1 MAKLSL
7 ETDNT
12 QSISVMN
19 VRGQVDSETAPEL
32 DSALSKLLTDGRN
45 KIVLNMQAVEYMSSA
60 GLRSL
65 VKALK
70 GAQGAGGDLRLASV
84 PKAIEGILLTVGMM
98 QMFKMFATSE
108 EAAAG
113 F

>member
-1 MAKLSL
+1 MSTLSL

-12 QSISVMN
+12 QAVSVMN
-19 VRGQVDSETAPEL
+19 VKGRVDSETAPEL
-32 DSALSKLLTDGRN
+32 DSALTKLLTDGKN
-45 KIVLNMQAVEYMSSA
+45 KIVLNMQGVEYMSSA

-70 GAQGAGGDLRLASV
+70 GAQGAGGDMRLASV
-84 PKAIEGILLTVGMM
+84 PKDIEGILLTVGMV
-98 QMFKMFATSE
+98 QMFKMFSTSE

>member
-12 QSISVMN
+12 QSISVMK
-19 VRGQVDSETAPEL
+19 VMGQVDSETAPEL
-32 DSALSKLLTDGRN
+32 DHALSQLLSDGRSR
-45 KIVLNMQAVEYMSSA
+45 IILNLQGVEFLSSA

-70 GAQGAGGDLRLASV
+70 GAQNAGGDVHLASV
-84 PKAIEGILLTVGMM
+84 SEPIETILRTVGMM
-98 QMFKMFATSE
+98 QMFKMFSTSE